1 MIDQPTLLALA
12 LAFAA
17 VAFIYASV
25 GLGGGSTYTALLT
38 IIGLNHLLVPSISLA
53 LNLVVT
59 FLGMINFHRGGHLSL
74 RLVAPFLITSMPCAW
89 LGGTLRLPREAFLW
103 LLASTL
109 VLVLV
114 RIYLLGDL
122 KLRTT
127 LIGRRRLGFS
137 LGLGAV
143 LGFVA
148 GTVGIGGGI
157 YLVPLLIMFGL
168 ADEKRAAAAGAVFI
182 WLNSAVGLAA
192 RWPRAGFDVVAILP
206 LVAAVVVGGWLG
218 SGLGSLRLA
227 PRTIQRTL
235 GLVVAVAVVVIVR
248 RLPLP

>member
-1 MIDQPTLLALA
+1 MIEQPALLLLALVF
-12 LAFAA
+12 LA
-17 VAFIYASV
+17 VAFLYASV

-38 IIGLNHLLVPSISLA
+38 IVGVSHLLVPSVSLA

-59 FLGMINFHRGGHLSL
+59 FLGMINFHRGGHLSP
-74 RLVAPFLITSMPCAW
+74 RLIAPFLVASMPCAW
-89 LGGTLRLPREAFLW
+89 LGGSLRLPREAFLW
-103 LLASTL
+103 LLAGTL

-114 RIYLLGDL
+114 RIYLLGEL
-122 KLRTT
+122 RLRTT
-127 LIGRRRLGFS
+127 LTGPRRLVFS
-137 LGLGAV
+137 LVLGAV

-192 RWPRAGFDVVAILP
+192 RWPQARLEPQAILP
-206 LVAAVVVGGWLG
+206 LVAAVAVGGWLG
-218 SGLGSLRLA
+218 SSLGSLRFA

-235 GLVVAVAVVVIVR
+235 GLVVAVAVIVIAR
-248 RLPLP
+248 RLSWP

>member
-1 MIDQPTLLALA
+1 MIDQPTLLLLVA
-12 LAFAA
+12 AFAA
-17 VAFIYASV
+17 VAFLYASV
-25 GLGGGSTYTALLT
+25 GLGGGSAYTALLALA
-38 IIGLNHLLVPSISLA
+38 GVSHVLVPTVSLA

-59 FLGMINFHRGGHLSL
+59 FVGMINFHRGGHLSL
-74 RLVAPFLITSMPCAW
+74 RLVAPFLVTSMPAAW
-89 LGGTLRLPREAFLW
+89 LGGSLHLPQGVFLW
-103 LLASTL
+103 LLAATL
-109 VLVLV
+109 ALVLV

-122 KLRTT
+122 RLR
-127 LIGRRRLGFS
+127 LRLTGAARLVCS
-137 LGLGAV
+137 LLLGAV

-192 RWPRAGFDVVAILP
+192 RWQQGHAEAATVLP
-206 LVAAVVVGGWLG
+206 LVGAVAVGGWLG
-218 SGLGSLRLA
+218 SSLGALRFS

-235 GLVVAVAVVVIVR
+235 GLVVAAAVVVIAG